1 MNEVSD
7 MEDLRLRFT
16 KNERAIYISHL
27 DLMRTIQRAFL
38 RAGFRLKHSEGFNP
52 RPQLVFAL
60 PLSVGTASECELLDF
75 KLDAFVCVPEIPYF
89 LNRALPEGI
98 RVVEVYHKTR
108 KFKEI
113 KWLDVDGI
121 LYYDG
126 QNAAEKLPTLMD
138 FFSRAPLV
146 IQKRGKRGVS
156 DFDIAPAVR
165 SITFDSEEDR
175 VFLKAIV
182 SAQEPTMNPELL
194 PSALTQLLPELAP
207 DFASFTRRQF
217 YDADMNVFR

>member
-1 MNEVSD
+1 MNETLGMD
-7 MEDLRLRFT
+7 DLRLRFT
-16 KNERAIYISHL
+16 KTGRAIYISHL
-27 DLMRTIQRAFL
+27 DLMRTIQRSFL

-60 PLSVGTASECELLDF
+60 PLSVGMASECELLDF
-75 KLDAFVCVPEIPYF
+75 KLDEFACVSEIPYL

-98 RVVEVYHKTR
+98 HAVEAYRRER

-113 KWLDVDGI
+113 KWLDVDGTF
-121 LYYDG
+121 YYDG
-126 QNAAEKLPTLMD
+126 QDAAEKLAPLMD
-138 FFSRAPLV
+138 FFSRDSLV
-146 IQKRGKRGVS
+146 IQKKSKSGVS
-156 DFDIAPAVR
+156 DFDISPAIR
-165 SITFDSEEDR
+165 SVSFDSEEDR

-194 PSALTQLLPELAP
+194 PTSLAQLMPELAP
-207 DFASFTRRQF
+207 DFASFTRRQV